1 MKNRGQ
7 GEAGG
12 AGLGRVVL
20 FTYNRACHAA
30 YAQQVSAVWMDVH
43 SLRQVAKHHTW
54 AINLG
59 SFDSNIYLSDK
70 ERTDSSKINAKK

>member
-1 MKNRGQ
+1 MKIRGQ

-12 AGLGRVVL
+12 VGLGGVVL
-20 FTYNRACHAA
+20 FPHNKACHAA

-59 SFDSNIYLSDK
+59 RLDSNIYLSDK
-70 ERTDSSKINAKK
+70 ERAESSKINAKK